1 MKTIKEQLNNW
12 IKASDVVTGL
22 KRDIRQKDVLSVNVG
37 PDHVIKF
44 TCDNNFILKF
54 WYRNSKRTVS
64 MLIHSS
70 DISQNDQICDAG
82 ALMDIA
88 TRAWL
93 GKVIEHMRR
102 EETLVIKPEG
112 VSNESIKLHIHQSMN
127 QVIAGNTIA
136 AQQIWDHLEA
146 NLTVEQFLNTNFD
159 VV

>member
-12 IKASDVVTGL
+12 IKASDLVTGL

-44 TCDNNFILKF
+44 NCDNNFILKF

-64 MLIHSS
+64 LLIHSS
-70 DISQNDQICDAG
+70 DVSQNDPLCDSG

-93 GKVIEHMRR
+93 GKIIEHMRR
-102 EETLVIKPEG
+102 EEMLVIKPEG
-112 VSNESIKLHIHQSMN
+112 VSDESIKLHIHQSMN
-127 QVIAGNTIA
+127 QVIAGNLEA
-136 AQQIWDHLEA
+136 AQLLWDYLQA
-146 NLTVEQFLNTNFD
+146 NITLEQFLNTNFD